1 MNTGKVRFYNLE
13 QGFGYIRPDD
23 GKKDILFH
31 AAVLK
36 KAGISGLQER
46 QAVNFDTEIDANT
59 GKAKVSLIEIN

>member
-1 MNTGKVRFYNLE
+1 MNTGKVRFYNSE

-36 KAGISGLQER
+36 SAGITNLQER
-46 QAVNFDTEIDANT
+46 QAVKFDAEIDANT
-59 GKAKVSLIEIN
+59 GKATVRLIEMN